1 MRIPNLKVLRVYSDQ
16 IEQREFP
23 IPNKPKPPRATRS
36 DEELKIS
43 SDKIRCVSLHHVIRG
58 PDCPYSQELRQ
69 FEEGFAQNKA
79 KGEMISQKEVTEY
92 CKVSETV
99 KPKMTMQIIAF
110 NNLRDYHKKS
120 RKRELGKLEE
130 LGSSWTFR

>member
-23 IPNKPKPPRATRS
+23 IPNKLKPPRATRS

-43 SDKIRCVSLHHVIRG
+43 SDKIRYVSLHHVIRG

-79 KGEMISQKEVTEY
+79 KGELISQKEVTEY

-99 KPKMTMQIIAF
+99 KSEMIMLILF
-110 NNLRDYHKKS
+110 NLQGYKS
-120 RKRELGKLEE
+120 VKRELGKLKE
-130 LGSSWTFR
+130 LGSS

>member
-23 IPNKPKPPRATRS
+23 TPNKLKPPRATRS

-99 KPKMTMQIIAF
+99 KSEMIMLILF
-110 NNLRDYHKKS
+110 NLQ
-120 RKRELGKLEE
+120 G
-130 LGSSWTFR
+130 